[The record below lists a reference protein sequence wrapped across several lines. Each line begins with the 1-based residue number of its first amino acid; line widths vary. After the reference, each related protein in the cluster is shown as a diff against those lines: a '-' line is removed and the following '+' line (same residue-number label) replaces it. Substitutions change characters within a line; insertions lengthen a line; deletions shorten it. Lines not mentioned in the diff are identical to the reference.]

1 MSSHEHKII
10 EAMSESE
17 KAEYAHFAAHMPLPN
32 VPDKRF
38 WPRELYGEYSQLH
51 AKYRKSYQ
59 RFQSGDGSAAAFE
72 QNEKNLQSFLIKAR
86 ALHLAARCLLPP
98 TKLLRASPG
107 DGSWFEAPDKYSVDD
122 ARTAA
127 DCNELGITSV
137 TSLANQPLI
146 PGHRVVDSRAR
157 KNAAAEEYDYVPTL
171 ARNLHDADSRIA
183 RGRRA
188 DSAVTTRSPRS
199 TLGSTTRGSREI

>member
-1 MSSHEHKII
+1 
-10 EAMSESE
+10 
-17 KAEYAHFAAHMPLPN
+17 

-51 AKYRKSYQ
+51 AKYRKSHQ

-98 TKLLRASPG
+98 TKLLRPSPG

-122 ARTAA
+122 AQTAA

-171 ARNLHDADSRIA
+171 ARNLHDATLELRAVEEQIA
-183 RGRRA
+183 QSQLDHLDLPLDQQQEKPRDLSWHGKTPQLPLDHFA
-188 DSAVTTRSPRS
+188 RS
-199 TLGSTTRGSREI
+199 TPTLKRRRGT